1 MRKNIHKYLFS
12 ILIIFSLFSQNLN
25 ADVPHFVDFRFIL
38 NQSKAGKQAQ
48 DFLKKKLNDGIK
60 KLQDQ
65 EKKVQEE
72 EQKIIKQKKVLNAE
86 EYKKQVT
93 SLRGKVASLQ
103 KQRNNLIET
112 VGNQR
117 AKAKTEL
124 MKALNP
130 IISDYM
136 KEKKIRMVIDKKSVL
151 LADERLDIT
160 KEIIEILNQKLK
172 SIKLN

>member
-1 MRKNIHKYLFS
+1 MRKNIHRYLFS
-12 ILIIFSLFSQNLN
+12 ILIIFSLFSQNLK
-25 ADVPHFVDFRFIL
+25 ADVPHFVDFKFIL

-93 SLRGKVASLQ
+93 NLRGKVASLQ
-103 KQRNNLIET
+103 KQRNNLLET